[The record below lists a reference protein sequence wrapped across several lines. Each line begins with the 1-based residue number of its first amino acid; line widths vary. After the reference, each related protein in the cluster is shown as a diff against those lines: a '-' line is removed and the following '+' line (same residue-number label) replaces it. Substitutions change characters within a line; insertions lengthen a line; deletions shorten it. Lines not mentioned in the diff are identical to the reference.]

1 MRWREDGAE
10 MRNCSEKTTCCPLC
24 LFEAIRPYYE
34 DSKRSYLQCEHCD
47 LVFVSSMYWLT
58 PDEEK
63 AEYDLHENNANDQ
76 GYRQFLS
83 RLSVPLSERLDLS
96 LVGDCKG
103 LDFGCGPGPTL
114 SLMLEEKGAAMALY
128 DLFYYNDKILLDGT
142 YDFICATEV
151 VEHLGDP
158 RKEFTQLFSMLKPRG
173 WLGLMTKMV
182 KDQQAFSRWH
192 YINDQTHICFYSRST
207 FEFIAEEFDASVTF
221 VANDVILLQKF

>member
-1 MRWREDGAE
+1 MLSK
-10 MRNCSEKTTCCPLC
+10 MQNCSEKTTCCPLC
-24 LFEAIRPYYE
+24 LSEAISPYYE

-47 LVFVSSMYWLT
+47 LVFVSRVHWLS

-114 SLMLEEKGAAMALY
+114 SLMLEEKGAEMALY
-128 DLFYYNDKILLDGT
+128 DPFYFNDETVLDGV
-142 YDFICATEV
+142 YDFICSTEV
-151 VEHLGDP
+151 VEHLSDP
-158 RKEFTQLFSMLKPRG
+158 RKEFAQLFSMLKPRG

-207 FEFIAEEFDASVTF
+207 FEFIAAEVGANVTF
-221 VANDVILLQKF
+221 IANDVILLQKG